1 MYTDGNEMLKQMQE
15 QYKARGVQVAK
26 WSFGLWLFGVLL
38 SLFGVL
44 LSLGMTGG
52 VIWIAVHFLR
62 KYW

>member
-15 QYKARGVQVAK
+15 QYKTRGVQVAK

-38 SLFGVL
+38 SLT
-44 LSLGMTGG
+44 MTGG

>member
-1 MYTDGNEMLKQMQE
+1 MYTDGNEMLKKMQE

-38 SLFGVL
+38 SL
-44 LSLGMTGG
+44 GMTGG
-52 VIWIAVHFLR
+52 VIWIVMHFLR

>member
-1 MYTDGNEMLKQMQE
+1 MYSDGNEMLKQMQE
-15 QYKARGVQVAK
+15 QYKTRGVQVAK
-26 WSFGLWLFGVLL
+26 WSFGLW
-38 SLFGVL
+38 LFGVL

>member
-1 MYTDGNEMLKQMQE
+1 MYTDGNEMLKKMQE
-15 QYKARGVQVAK
+15 RGVQVAK
-26 WSFGLWLFGVLL
+26 WSFGLW
-38 SLFGVL
+38 LFGVL

>member
-1 MYTDGNEMLKQMQE
+1 MYTDGNEMLKQMQA
-15 QYKARGVQVAK
+15 QYRARGVQVAK

-38 SLFGVL
+38 SLM
-44 LSLGMTGG
+44 MTGG